1 MSPLTTWH
9 YLLIVVLILLFV
21 LAIAVS
27 LRTKYKFSI
36 LATLTLIIVLIGT
49 FSWKAINE
57 KAYIVEVSNLD
68 KERYYQ
74 SEQIMIKGTVRN
86 VGPFPVA
93 HVVATIRLSNAH
105 GGVSGKESIFTQPSV
120 FAEIY
125 QDKNPDFKRQN
136 IMEEHVIA
144 DSLDPGH
151 SKPFTILMKYPPYF
165 TNASYTVEAKAN

>member
-1 MSPLTTWH
+1 MSPLTIWH
-9 YLLIVVLILLFV
+9 YLLIVVLILFFILGSV
-21 LAIAVS
+21 VS

-36 LATLTLIIVLIGT
+36 LTTLTLIIVLIGS
-49 FSWKAINE
+49 FSWKMINE

-74 SEQIMIKGTVRN
+74 SEQIMIRGTVRN

-93 HVVATIRLSNAH
+93 HVMGTINLSNSH

-125 QDKNPDFKRQN
+125 EDKNPDFKRQN
-136 IMEEHVIA
+136 IIEEHLIA
-144 DSLDPGH
+144 DYLDPGH
-151 SKPFTILMKYPPYF
+151 SKPFTIIMKYPSYF
-165 TNASYTVEAKAN
+165 TNASYSVEAKAY

>member
-36 LATLTLIIVLIGT
+36 LTTLVLIIVLIGS
-49 FSWKAINE
+49 FSWKTINE
-57 KAYIVEVSNLD
+57 KAYVVEVSNLD

-86 VGPFPVA
+86 VGKFPVA
-93 HVVATIRLSNAH
+93 NVVAIVKLSNSH

-125 QDKNPDFKRQN
+125 EGDNPDFKRQN
-136 IMEEHVIA
+136 IMEEHLIA
-144 DSLDPGH
+144 DYLDPGH
-151 SKPFTILMKYPPYF
+151 SKPFTILINYPPYF

>member
-9 YLLIVVLILLFV
+9 YFLIVFLILLFV

-36 LATLTLIIVLIGT
+36 LTTLTLIIALIGG

-57 KAYIVEVSNLD
+57 KAYVVEVSNLD

-74 SEQIMIKGTVRN
+74 SEQIMIKGIVRN

-93 HVVATIRLSNAH
+93 HVMGRVNLSNAH

-125 QDKNPDFKRQN
+125 EDKNPDFKRQN
-136 IMEEHVIA
+136 IIEEHLIA
-144 DSLDPGH
+144 DYLDPGH
-151 SKPFTILMKYPPYF
+151 SKPFTIIMKYPSYF
-165 TNASYTVEAKAN
+165 TNASYTVDAKAN